1 MLVVHGIWAYGA
13 LQLWA
18 EDSRL
23 PARAPVRVGRP
34 SRAPRPHPFAVPAA
48 ELADAL
54 AGLPEPLPDLAMK
67 AVDDELTLRLPTVGD
82 EPHPSPQVGRE
93 PPAGKTALAAW
104 RVPALV
110 FEPAAA
116 EPLLAALT
124 GQHPELASGAT
135 LAYLAAAARFAGD
148 LAARGRV
155 LPMLVADDDG
165 YAARWRPVLAAADT
179 QRARELAA
187 AMPPLC
193 RAADDAA
200 AGTALADMLD
210 ALADS
215 AARARLQA
223 PLLPARRGRPPARI
237 DMAERTVA
245 ALTTPDARVE
255 LATPEDAAEAESLAV
270 ALTGWLASAR
280 LPAGPVRTCFR
291 LVEPPAP
298 DTAEPVAEPSL
309 LR

>member
-1 MLVVHGIWAYGA
+1 M
-13 LQLWA
+13 
-18 EDSRL
+18 
-23 PARAPVRVGRP
+23 
-34 SRAPRPHPFAVPAA
+34 PAA

-124 GQHPELASGAT
+124 EQHPELASGAT
-135 LAYLAAAARFAGD
+135 LAYLAAVARFAAD

-155 LPMLVADDDG
+155 LPVLVADDDG

-237 DMAERTVA
+237 DMAERSSRGSHRPRRARRGGDAGRRGRGEVA
-245 ALTTPDARVE
+245 GRCPGRLAGQRAAARRPGQDM
-255 LATPEDAAEAESLAV
+255 LPPGGAARS
-270 ALTGWLASAR
+270 R
-280 LPAGPVRTCFR
+280 HR
-291 LVEPPAP
+291 
-298 DTAEPVAEPSL
+298 
-309 LR
+309 